1 MELLQESGEQS
12 HGHEDAVTAQSAAAR
27 ELIEEVSPDAS
38 QTACNCDFYS
48 DLLLWVLKRLSC
60 SR

>member
-27 ELIEEVSPDAS
+27 ELIEEVSPRRKPNGV
-38 QTACNCDFYS
+38 Q
-48 DLLLWVLKRLSC
+48 L
-60 SR
+60 